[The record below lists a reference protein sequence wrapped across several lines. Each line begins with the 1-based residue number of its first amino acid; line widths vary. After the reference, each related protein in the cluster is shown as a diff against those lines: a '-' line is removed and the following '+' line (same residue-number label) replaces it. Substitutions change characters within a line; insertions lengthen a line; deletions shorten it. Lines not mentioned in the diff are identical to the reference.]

1 MTTQT
6 RRYNLLVVETLSKKH
21 GFSKYYIRQCV
32 AGSRKGITP
41 DTIQKEY
48 RLMSA
53 KVEEATK

>member
-41 DTIQKEY
+41 DTIKKEY
-48 RLMSA
+48 KEMSA
-53 KVEEATK
+53 KIDEAIK